1 MSTNSVGSSVGD
13 ILQYDSVHY
22 SLREIIGLPTSNIKA
37 SAAAAATATSSTAAS
52 STTTAA
58 AVSSAASSSST
69 TTSSLMSKALSGFG
83 SASKAKSNP
92 IGAAVLAAAAAES
105 KQQQESAKTD
115 VKMNHVR
122 GSGAGAQIR
131 ASHSQSDPVS
141 LARKSEIIR
150 STELLLEAI
159 SCNDFESYARLCD
172 PNMTAFEPEAIGNLV
187 EGLDFHKFYFDNLK
201 NNRHTTNTSI
211 LNPHVHLLGDDAAA
225 IGYVRVTQTIDKN
238 GHPHTHQ
245 SEETRIWHRRD
256 GRWVNVHFHRSIATA
271 DSNPFI
277 LKPTN

>member
-1 MSTNSVGSSVGD
+1 MGNARRKLKGAILTTMLVSRNFSIMSKSRS
-13 ILQYDSVHY
+13 I
-22 SLREIIGLPTSNIKA
+22 A
-37 SAAAAATATSSTAAS
+37 SKGKSDVKESTDS
-52 STTTAA
+52 STTLEDDDKDDKKG
-58 AVSSAASSSST
+58 VDRSST
-69 TTSSLMSKALSGFG
+69 VIARDGT
-83 SASKAKSNP
+83 
-92 IGAAVLAAAAAES
+92 E
-105 KQQQESAKTD
+105 D

>member
-1 MSTNSVGSSVGD
+1 
-13 ILQYDSVHY
+13 
-22 SLREIIGLPTSNIKA
+22 
-37 SAAAAATATSSTAAS
+37 
-52 STTTAA
+52 
-58 AVSSAASSSST
+58 
-69 TTSSLMSKALSGFG
+69 LMSKALSGFG
-83 SASKAKSNP
+83 GTASKAKTNP
-92 IGAAVLAAAAAES
+92 IGAAVLAAAASAATADS
-105 KQQQESAKTD
+105 KQQQESAAAQGSQQSNSNSRATNTAD

-150 STELLLEAI
+150 STELLLDAI
-159 SCNDFESYARLCD
+159 SSNDFESYARLCD

-201 NNRHTTNTSI
+201 NSRHNTNTSI

-225 IGYVRVTQTIDKN
+225 IAYVRVTQTIDKN
-238 GHPHTHQ
+238 GLPHTHQ

-256 GRWVNVHFHRSIATA
+256 ARWVNVHFHRSIATA

-277 LKPTN
+277 LKTTN

>member
-1 MSTNSVGSSVGD
+1 
-13 ILQYDSVHY
+13 
-22 SLREIIGLPTSNIKA
+22 
-37 SAAAAATATSSTAAS
+37 
-52 STTTAA
+52 
-58 AVSSAASSSST
+58 
-69 TTSSLMSKALSGFG
+69 
-83 SASKAKSNP
+83 
-92 IGAAVLAAAAAES
+92 
-105 KQQQESAKTD
+105 
-115 VKMNHVR
+115 MNHVR
-122 GSGAGAQIR
+122 GSGGGAQIR

-150 STELLLEAI
+150 STELLLDAI
-159 SCNDFESYARLCD
+159 SSNDFESYARLCD

-201 NNRHTTNTSI
+201 SNRNNTNTSI

-225 IGYVRVTQTIDKN
+225 IAYVRVTQNIDKS
-238 GHPHTHQ
+238 GQPHTHQ

-277 LKPTN
+277 LKTTN

>member
-1 MSTNSVGSSVGD
+1 
-13 ILQYDSVHY
+13 
-22 SLREIIGLPTSNIKA
+22 
-37 SAAAAATATSSTAAS
+37 
-52 STTTAA
+52 
-58 AVSSAASSSST
+58 
-69 TTSSLMSKALSGFG
+69 
-83 SASKAKSNP
+83 
-92 IGAAVLAAAAAES
+92 
-105 KQQQESAKTD
+105 
-115 VKMNHVR
+115 MNHVR

>member
-1 MSTNSVGSSVGD
+1 
-13 ILQYDSVHY
+13 
-22 SLREIIGLPTSNIKA
+22 
-37 SAAAAATATSSTAAS
+37 
-52 STTTAA
+52 
-58 AVSSAASSSST
+58 
-69 TTSSLMSKALSGFG
+69 
-83 SASKAKSNP
+83 
-92 IGAAVLAAAAAES
+92 
-105 KQQQESAKTD
+105 
-115 VKMNHVR
+115 
-122 GSGAGAQIR
+122 
-131 ASHSQSDPVS
+131 
-141 LARKSEIIR
+141 
-150 STELLLEAI
+150 
-159 SCNDFESYARLCD
+159 
-172 PNMTAFEPEAIGNLV
+172 MTAFEPEAIGNLV